1 MNKKDL
7 ENFFNR
13 DKFEIELNCGAV
25 VTYKNF
31 PYEGR
36 HYGEGFDA
44 EKLVP
49 LRNKPCLI
57 FSLQGIYGGVISKV
71 SHMGIELIQNKQS
84 KIALD
89 WNNIIKIRVW
99 Q

>member
-1 MNKKDL
+1 MDKKEL

-13 DKFEIELNCGAV
+13 DKFEIELNCGAIII
-25 VTYKNF
+25 YRDF
-31 PYEGR
+31 PYEGK
-36 HYGEGFDA
+36 HYGEQFDP
-44 EKLVP
+44 EKLVF
-49 LRNKPCLI
+49 LRGKPCLV

-71 SHMGIELIQNKQS
+71 TQGIELIQNKQS

-99 Q
+99 G